1 MQSFRRKKIVT
12 VALLGCILLGM
23 GGLVAVAQPLY
34 EIFCQVT
41 GYGGTT
47 QKVDSESV
55 EMGDREIIVQFNADV
70 AGKLPW
76 RFKPGQREIKLRIG
90 ENKLAFYS
98 ATNLSNEAISGSA
111 TFNVTP
117 QKAGIYFNKI
127 DCFCFQEQVLMPGET
142 VEMPVTFFVDPDIEN
157 DKNLDDVR
165 TITLSYTFFNFDEEN
180 DGEYVNQLNQEV
192 ANDVRVAYATE

>member
-23 GGLVAVAQPLY
+23 GGLVSVAQPLY
-34 EIFCQVT
+34 ELFCQVT

-47 QKVDSESV
+47 QKVNTESV

-70 AGKLPW
+70 AGGLPW

-165 TITLSYTFFNFDEEN
+165 TITLSYTFFNFGEES
-180 DGEYVNQLNQEV
+180 DGEYANQLNQEV
-192 ANDVRVAYATE
+192 ANDVRVAYAAE